1 MEFCRPEYWSVFC
14 RGSLLQGIFLTR
26 GLNPGLPHC
35 RRILYGLSCEGSP
48 RMVFGSCALGPV
60 LTAACRGIRPG
71 VPRFL
76 LMHRALLCAPQQV
89 LSAPRSP
96 RRFLSSQGTL
106 GARPAPCGGTWA
118 SPGHG
123 MQRMGRGGFV
133 SVSPCTSVL
142 FQAGQAAPHD
152 TSRQDLLCDPLSAAL
167 WPGQPGVSALLTD
180 GSRGSAV
187 GLGCDARA
195 EGHRAASE

>member
-1 MEFCRPEYWSVFC
+1 MREPE
-14 RGSLLQGIFLTR
+14 RERKSLSRLRLFVTLGTIDPRDIVHGILQA
-26 GLNPGLPHC
+26 
-35 RRILYGLSCEGSP
+35 RILECILKGIPSAGDLPDPRTEPRSATLQADSLRAEPKGSP

-76 LMHRALLCAPQQV
+76 LLHRAPLCTPQLV

-96 RRFLSSQGTL
+96 RHFLSSQGTL

-123 MQRMGRGGFV
+123 MQRVGRGGFV
-133 SVSPCTSVL
+133 SVCPCTSVL
-142 FQAGQAAPHD
+142 FQAGQAAPH
-152 TSRQDLLCDPLSAAL
+152 
-167 WPGQPGVSALLTD
+167 
-180 GSRGSAV
+180 
-187 GLGCDARA
+187 
-195 EGHRAASE
+195 GH